1 MRIANSILYYDK
13 VLSVEDYISKIEKIT
28 SEDVQRSANDLL
40 NDSKLIKV
48 ILKSETK

>member
-28 SEDVQRSANDLL
+28 SEDVQRAANDLL